1 MPRFFA
7 ARPISGVDAGFLKQN
22 LLGNPSPG
30 AFLKA
35 PGGGGL
41 IFPLLGTLWK
51 IHQDEVAFHE

>member
-1 MPRFFA
+1 MLRFFA
-7 ARPISGVDAGFLKQN
+7 AHPISGADAGFLKQDP
-22 LLGNPSPG
+22 GNPSPG
-30 AFLKA
+30 TFLNT